1 MQLRIF
7 ARAIRASRPTV
18 LFWTLICFPL
28 LDELVSGLP
37 VVAMPLLR
45 DDLALSYTQVGL
57 IFTVGQ
63 IVGLVFDPLMNL
75 MSDRANKR
83 WLVLLGML
91 GSALGYGLIA
101 VAPHFAALLIA
112 FSLISI
118 AGTTSLDM
126 AQATLID
133 GDLAAAARTMTRWTI
148 AGGIGDLMT
157 PLLIAGALGLGFGW
171 RPLFWVA
178 VLLWLGMAT
187 VVWPQRFPEASH
199 AHDES
204 DQPAPGPLASLREG
218 LANPRLL
225 RWAGITTV
233 TSMLDEIFLGFAA
246 LYLTDVVGLQVAVA
260 SLLLGGQTIGG
271 LIGLFALDRVLGRI
285 RRERLLLG
293 ASLITLTSAVV
304 LLTVRWLPAT
314 ALALFA
320 IGVSAS
326 CWYPLA
332 AAAAYE
338 TLPGRSGTVRAV
350 KSLGAPFEIVLPL
363 VVGAVAQRWSVTAG
377 LGVLCLAPVFVLLLL
392 PKGD

>member
-1 MQLRIF
+1 MHLHTF
-7 ARAIRASRPTV
+7 ARIARASRPT
-18 LFWTLICFPL
+18 LFFWTLICFPL

-75 MSDRANKR
+75 LSDRANKR

-101 VAPHFAALLIA
+101 VAPYFAALLIA

-118 AGTTSLDM
+118 AGTTALDM

-133 GDLAAAARTMTRWTI
+133 GDLAAASRTMTRWTI

-157 PLLIAGALGLGFGW
+157 PLLIAGALALGLGW

-178 VLLWLGMAT
+178 ALLWLAMAT
-187 VVWPQRFPEASH
+187 VVWPQRFPKASH
-199 AHDES
+199 AHDTP
-204 DQPAPGPLASLREG
+204 DQAMPRPLASLREA

-246 LYLTDVVGLQVAVA
+246 LYLTDVIGVHVATA

-271 LIGLFALDRVLGRI
+271 LLGLFALERLLGRV
-285 RRERLLLG
+285 RRERLLFG
-293 ASLITLTSAVV
+293 ASLLTLASAVV
-304 LLTVRWLPAT
+304 LLAVRWLPAT
-314 ALALFA
+314 ALALFG

-350 KSLGAPFEIVLPL
+350 KSLGASFEIVLPL
-363 VVGAVAQRWSVTAG
+363 VVGAVAQRWNVTAG